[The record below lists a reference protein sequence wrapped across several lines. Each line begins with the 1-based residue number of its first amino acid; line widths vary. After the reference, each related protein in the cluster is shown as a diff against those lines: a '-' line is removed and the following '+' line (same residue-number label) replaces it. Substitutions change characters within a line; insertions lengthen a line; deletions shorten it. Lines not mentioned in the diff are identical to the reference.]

1 MEPNAYRHCTLCP
14 RGCGVDRTSGARGF
28 CGASDVVYV
37 GRAALHAWE
46 EPPLSG
52 ERGLFHPLYLGV
64 RILPEPDD
72 QQTRSTG
79 KTGDAGAFDRNFSG
93 ASDTGRT

>member
-37 GRAALHAWE
+37 GRAALHAWGNRRCLVSE
-46 EPPLSG
+46 
-52 ERGLFHPLYLGV
+52 V
-64 RILPEPDD
+64 RV
-72 QQTRSTG
+72 RSFSPIVPW
-79 KTGDAGAFDRNFSG
+79 GAYSAR
-93 ASDTGRT
+93 TGRSADEKHRENR